1 MRHSSKT
8 TSDNMANIEE
18 LINRAKAAV
27 TGYKIDDAKT
37 VANEAIADAEVD
49 LVKLIENGFNAG
61 ISEVGDLFEQ
71 KKVFLP
77 HIMAAANA
85 LTAGMDIIAP
95 ELEKRGGGASERYGN
110 VVICSIEGDIHSIGK
125 DIVAIMLKVAG
136 FNVQNIGRDVPLMD
150 IIEAVK
156 KHNAIAVGTSAL
168 MTSTM
173 VGQKTFEELMV
184 KEGLKG
190 KCLTNVGGAPIT
202 QKWADDIGADIYS
215 ENATD
220 ASNKFVAAFS
230 DKA

>member
-1 MRHSSKT
+1 
-8 TSDNMANIEE
+8 MANIEE
-18 LINRAKAAV
+18 LITRAKAAV
-27 TGYKIDDAKT
+27 TGYKIDEAKA
-37 VANEAIADAEVD
+37 VAEEAVAADGLD
-49 LVKLIENGFNAG
+49 LVKLIEEGFNAG
-61 ISEVGDLFEQ
+61 ISEVGDLFEE

-95 ELEKRGGGASERYGN
+95 ELEKRGGGADEKYGN
-110 VVICSIEGDIHSIGK
+110 VVICTVEGDIHSIGK

-136 FNVQNIGRDVPLMD
+136 FNVQNIGRDVPLND
-150 IIEAVK
+150 IIDAVK
-156 KHNAIAVGTSAL
+156 KYNAIAVGTSAL

-184 KEGLKG
+184 KEDLKG
-190 KCLTNVGGAPIT
+190 KCLTNVGGAPVT

-215 ENATD
+215 ENAAD
-220 ASNKFVAAFS
+220 ASAKFVAAFS

>member
-1 MRHSSKT
+1 MKHSRT
-8 TSDNMANIEE
+8 NSDNMANIEE
-18 LINRAKAAV
+18 LITRAKAAV
-27 TGYKIDDAKT
+27 TGYKIDEAKA
-37 VANEAIADAEVD
+37 VAEEAIADAGLD
-49 LVKLIENGFNAG
+49 LVKLIEEGFNAG
-61 ISEVGDLFEQ
+61 ISEVGDLFEE

-85 LTAGMDIIAP
+85 LTAAMDIIGP
-95 ELEKRGGGASERYGN
+95 VIEERGGGADEKYGN
-110 VVICSIEGDIHSIGK
+110 VVICTVEGDIHSIGK

-136 FNVQNIGRDVPLMD
+136 FNVQNIGRDVPLGD

-156 KHNAIAVGTSAL
+156 KYNAIAVGTSAL

-184 KEGLKG
+184 KEDLKG
-190 KCLTNVGGAPIT
+190 KCLTNVGGAPVT

-215 ENATD
+215 ENAAD
-220 ASNKFVAAFS
+220 ASAKFVAAFS